1 LEVVGRHG
9 TENIKEVKSTILG
22 TYLMSKMEKSRKTPG
37 VSFGQ
42 MDDGSI
48 LKRATTKE
56 VDGGREEIKY
66 SGVSVRFL
74 LL

>member
-1 LEVVGRHG
+1 
-9 TENIKEVKSTILG
+9 
-22 TYLMSKMEKSRKTPG
+22 MSKMEKSRKTPG